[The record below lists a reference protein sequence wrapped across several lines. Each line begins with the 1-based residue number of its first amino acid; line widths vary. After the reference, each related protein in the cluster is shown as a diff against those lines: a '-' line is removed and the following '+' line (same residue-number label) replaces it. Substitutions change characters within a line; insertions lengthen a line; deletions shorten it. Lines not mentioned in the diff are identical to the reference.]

1 LILARV
7 HNRPAA
13 ADGLTAGLPLE
24 EHRLT
29 PQLFPRAAARAGLS
43 AKVVER
49 ELAAIS
55 DLVLPAILLLKHGQA
70 CVLVRKLGK
79 DNASVMLPESGTGIR
94 EISVDELHSH
104 YAGYAIFTAP
114 AERFDQIP
122 QTSGL
127 ERPRRWFRDVVVGSW
142 RIYGEVVVASFL
154 INIFALVVPLFTMN
168 VYDRV
173 VPNAAVETLW
183 ALTIGVAIVMGF
195 DLLMRTLRGY
205 FIDVAGKRIDTI
217 LSANIFER
225 VLGIRLAAKP
235 GSVGAFAHSLQNS
248 KHFENSLRRRR
259 SSH

>member
-1 LILARV
+1 
-7 HNRPAA
+7 
-13 ADGLTAGLPLE
+13 
-24 EHRLT
+24 
-29 PQLFPRAAARAGLS
+29 
-43 AKVVER
+43 
-49 ELAAIS
+49 
-55 DLVLPAILLLKHGQA
+55 
-70 CVLVRKLGK
+70 
-79 DNASVMLPESGTGIR
+79 MLPESGTGIR
-94 EISVDELHSH
+94 EISVDELQSH

-235 GSVGAFAHSLQNS
+235 GSVGAFAHSLQE
-248 KHFENSLRRRR
+248 FEAFREFITSATIVTLIDLPFVVMFVLTMWWIGGALAWLPIIAIPMVIGVG
-259 SSH
+259 ST